1 LFEQYETEGQVNP
14 AKIINTFTTEEEH
27 RQAALL
33 FNTSIRD
40 ELSESDKERAINDT
54 IKKIKANWC
63 DEAAGKVTDFKELM
77 EITKIKQG
85 LKNLHI
91 SINKG

>member
-1 LFEQYETEGQVNP
+1 VNM
-14 AKIINTFTTEEEH
+14 FTTEEEH

-40 ELSESDKERAINDT
+40 ELSDMDKERAINDT
-54 IKKIKANWC
+54 VKKLKANWC
-63 DEAAGKVTDFKELM
+63 EEAAGKVTDFNELM

-85 LKNLHI
+85 LQSLHI